1 MIEKVI
7 LIIVCLIVNPSEQ
20 SYFTSVKNIDRLVD
34 IDLKLFETIL
44 HLSTKSKDDF
54 FLGLNA
60 N

>member
-54 FLGLNA
+54 FLG
-60 N
+60 